1 MKPEEIAEQLQIEQA
16 VVDRV
21 QTRILATEHKRRMP
35 MSPKLGFR
43 TPGNDFRLPRHT
55 Y

>member
-1 MKPEEIAEQLQIEQA
+1 MKPEEIAEQLGIEQA

-35 MSPKLGFR
+35 TIAQAGLSN
-43 TPGNDFRLPRHT
+43 PGKRF
-55 Y
+55 